1 VVSTCWTLLAEAAET
16 GGGRLLH
23 SAAVGGGA
31 PVLETVADARERG
44 DVVAVDG
51 ILNGTVN
58 YILERLGRG
67 AGFREALAEARL
79 AGFAEE
85 NPAEDLS
92 GADAAAKLRLI
103 AAEAWGCDPAEV
115 DVAAEPLD
123 EAAVER
129 IAASGERWI
138 QHARVEHREGRIVAE
153 VSLRPRRTV
162 ATLPHVPDE
171 WNCAAV
177 KLADGTVF
185 RCRGRGAAVPRP
197 QEPSCRIFTACSS
210 RRQSSAAVGVMLTRT
225 ASAIEHESG
234 AAAGVGRLWRPGA
247 PASLRSGFGAAH
259 RRARRDFRRPL
270 RQRPRRRRP
279 GLVAR
284 PGRRR
289 LGDRSGRAI
298 ACSAWIFAADPTGRR
313 APSTGEQAE
322 VLVAALDAIGCG
334 SCRRPSSALP
344 MAA

>member
-1 VVSTCWTLLAEAAET
+1 MKPAFIGKEERKAAFPVARPPLRIALAGYGVVGQALAAKLDGDPDFELVAILVRDAARARAVEPPVAPTTDRRAFLAIPADIIVEVTSCDLTGALVSEHALTHGVHVVSASKRVVSTCRTLLAEAAET

-31 PVLETVADARERG
+31 PVLETVAEARGRG

-85 NPAEDLS
+85 NPVEDLS

-138 QHARVEHREGRIVAE
+138 QHARVERREGRIVAE
-153 VSLRPRRTV
+153 VSLRPRQTV

-171 WNCAAV
+171 WNCAAIR
-177 KLADGTVF
+177 LDDGTVF
-185 RCRGRGAAVPRP
+185 RCRGRGA
-197 QEPSCRIFTACSS
+197 
-210 RRQSSAAVGVMLTRT
+210 G
-225 ASAIEHESG
+225 
-234 AAAGVGRLWRPGA
+234 GA
-247 PASLRSGFGAAH
+247 PTAEAILSDLHRLLEAQADAPLRS
-259 RRARRDFRRPL
+259 
-270 RQRPRRRRP
+270 
-279 GLVAR
+279 V
-284 PGRRR
+284 
-289 LGDRSGRAI
+289 
-298 ACSAWIFAADPTGRR
+298 
-313 APSTGEQAE
+313 
-322 VLVAALDAIGCG
+322 
-334 SCRRPSSALP
+334 SC
-344 MAA
+344 

>member
-1 VVSTCWTLLAEAAET
+1 MKLAFKEKAEGPAPFAAARPRLRIALAGYGVVGQALAAKLVGDPDFELVAILVRDSARSRAFAPPVPVTADREAFLAVPAEIIVEVTSCDATGAFVSEHALSRGIHVVSASKRVVSARQTVLVEAAAA

-31 PVLETVADARERG
+31 PVLETVAEARARG
-44 DVVAVDG
+44 EIRSIDG

-103 AAEAWGCDPAEV
+103 AAVAWGCDPASV
-115 DVAAEPLD
+115 DVSAEPLD
-123 EAAVER
+123 EGAVER

-138 QHARVEHREGRIVAE
+138 QLARIERSEGRLVAE

-162 ATLPHVPDE
+162 ETLPHVPDE

-177 KLADGTVF
+177 RLDDGTVF
-185 RCRGRGAAVPRP
+185 RCRGRGA
-197 QEPSCRIFTACSS
+197 
-210 RRQSSAAVGVMLTRT
+210 G
-225 ASAIEHESG
+225 
-234 AAAGVGRLWRPGA
+234 GA
-247 PASLRSGFGAAH
+247 PTA
-259 RRARRDFRRPL
+259 
-270 RQRPRRRRP
+270 
-279 GLVAR
+279 
-284 PGRRR
+284 
-289 LGDRSGRAI
+289 
-298 ACSAWIFAADPTGRR
+298 
-313 APSTGEQAE
+313 
-322 VLVAALDAIGCG
+322 DAILADLHRLLEPQADAPQRSV
-334 SCRRPSSALP
+334 SC
-344 MAA
+344 

>member
-1 VVSTCWTLLAEAAET
+1 MRIALAGYGVVGQALAAKLAGDPDFALVAILVRDPDRARAFAPPAKLTADRRAFLAVPADIIVEVTSCDATGALVSEHALARGVHVVSASKRVVSACRTALVEAAQA
-16 GGGRLLH
+16 GGGRLFH

-31 PVLETVADARERG
+31 PVLETVAEARARG
-44 DVVAVDG
+44 EIRSVDG

-103 AAEAWGCDPAEV
+103 AAEAWGCDPSSV
-115 DVAAEPLD
+115 DVSAEPLD

-138 QHARVEHREGRIVAE
+138 QLARIERREGRIVAE

-162 ATLPHVPDE
+162 ETLPHVPDE

-177 KLADGTVF
+177 RLDDGTVF
-185 RCRGRGAAVPRP
+185 RCRGRGA
-197 QEPSCRIFTACSS
+197 
-210 RRQSSAAVGVMLTRT
+210 G
-225 ASAIEHESG
+225 
-234 AAAGVGRLWRPGA
+234 GA
-247 PASLRSGFGAAH
+247 PTAEAIVSDLH
-259 RRARRDFRRPL
+259 RL
-270 RQRPRRRRP
+270 
-279 GLVAR
+279 
-284 PGRRR
+284 
-289 LGDRSGRAI
+289 
-298 ACSAWIFAADPTGRR
+298 
-313 APSTGEQAE
+313 
-322 VLVAALDAIGCG
+322 LDAQAVAPQRSV
-334 SCRRPSSALP
+334 SC
-344 MAA
+344 